1 MESETYLQE
10 VFLPFCKSYA
20 NSNLE
25 MAVRGNNGE
34 LFFITDSLSQ
44 HLFSAPAEI
53 LLETPLI
60 ELQQIASWNKF
71 NQGSRQLI
79 VGLQHTRQSVDFLLF
94 DWSQKYPVSHV
105 TSTPLFL
112 PTGEFFAYQS
122 LHRPLSELLVN
133 REIFSRH
140 RARFNHDRITLD
152 NVFAVNLDHNGQIV
166 LALLLLQY
174 SQQDIADYLKCSR
187 SNVAKII
194 YEQLCPLFKISGY
207 SARLVVDAAAATGL
221 QYLLPKNL
229 LFAEGCNER

>member
-1 MESETYLQE
+1 MESGIYLQE

-20 NSNLE
+20 HSNLE
-25 MAVRGNNGE
+25 MSVRGNKGE

-71 NQGSRQLI
+71 NLGFFQLLA
-79 VGLQHTRQSVDFLLF
+79 GLQRTHQPVDFLLF
-94 DWSQKYPVSHV
+94 DWSQGYPVSHV
-105 TSTPLFL
+105 TATPLFL

-122 LHRPLSELLVN
+122 LHRPLSESLINQEV
-133 REIFSRH
+133 FSRH
-140 RARFNHDRITLD
+140 RARFKSDKITLD
-152 NVFAVNLDHNGQIV
+152 NVFAVNLDHDAQVV

-207 SARLVVDAAAATGL
+207 SARLVVDAAATTGL

-229 LFAEGCNER
+229 IFAKER